1 MNNDAFR
8 YDLWIEEAL
17 RQVIL
22 RALRIAATEPLPGD
36 HHFYITFR
44 TSGEGVE
51 MPSYLRAQ
59 HPDEMTIVLQ
69 HQFEELNADEEG
81 FSVVLR
87 FNGKPEK
94 LVIPFDTVTSFADPS
109 VNFGLQ
115 LKTVDLD
122 DEDFDEL
129 SLDPVNS
136 IEELAATP
144 SIYQS
149 EDAPIEDDVV
159 FCRTLLNSNV
169 LVVPGRGFGTP
180 VYFRISYCVEDCVL
194 EGAVQ
199 GFAKAL
205 EG

>member
-1 MNNDAFR
+1 MNDDAFR

-22 RALRIAATEPLPGD
+22 RALRVTATEALHGD

-44 TSGEGVE
+44 TAGEGVE
-51 MPSYLRAQ
+51 VPPYLRAQ
-59 HPDEMTIVLQ
+59 HPDEMTVVLQ
-69 HQFEELNADEEG
+69 HQFEELNVDELG
-81 FSVVLR
+81 FSVVLH

-129 SLDPVNS
+129 SMDPVNS
-136 IEELAATP
+136 IKGLAATP
-144 SIYQS
+144 SNYQS
-149 EDAPIEDDVV
+149 EDAPLEDVV
-159 FCRTLLNSNV
+159 GNKPKTGEVIALDS
-169 LVVPGRGFGTP
+169 
-180 VYFRISYCVEDCVL
+180 FR
-194 EGAVQ
+194 
-199 GFAKAL
+199 KK
-205 EG
+205 

>member
-1 MNNDAFR
+1 MNDDAFR

-22 RALRIAATEPLPGD
+22 RALRVTATEALPGD

-44 TSGEGVE
+44 TGGEGVE
-51 MPSYLRAQ
+51 VPPYLRAQ
-59 HPDEMTIVLQ
+59 NPDEMTIVLQ
-69 HQFEELNADEEG
+69 HQFEELNVDEEG

-129 SLDPVNS
+129 SMDPVNS
-136 IEELAATP
+136 IEDLVATP
-144 SIYQS
+144 SMYQS
-149 EDAPIEDDVV
+149 EDAPKEDGVGNKPKTGEVIALD
-159 FCRTLLNSNV
+159 S
-169 LVVPGRGFGTP
+169 
-180 VYFRISYCVEDCVL
+180 FR
-194 EGAVQ
+194 
-199 GFAKAL
+199 KK
-205 EG
+205 